1 VRPTWCLSAAIDPG
15 RQRDLLGILAVFAE
29 ELVQPGQLE
38 RIVGKERLM
47 QSKMVSYL
55 YRDQFAEQDRQWT
68 ARLAAE
74 REAAERQAMELSL
87 RQTTRQAVQELM
99 IARFPSAPLALLA
112 SLQAVDDLHRLL
124 DLLLAVAKAPDQ
136 HGAARA
142 LAEAGSATS

>member
-1 VRPTWCLSAAIDPG
+1 
-15 RQRDLLGILAVFAE
+15 
-29 ELVQPGQLE
+29 
-38 RIVGKERLM
+38 M

-74 REAAERQAMELSL
+74 REAAEREAAEREAMELSL

-112 SLQAVDDLHRLL
+112 PLQAVEDMHRLL
-124 DLLLAVAKAPDQ
+124 DLLVAVAKAPDQ
-136 HGAARA
+136 QGAARA

>member
-1 VRPTWCLSAAIDPG
+1 
-15 RQRDLLGILAVFAE
+15 
-29 ELVQPGQLE
+29 
-38 RIVGKERLM
+38 M

-74 REAAERQAMELSL
+74 REAMELSL

-136 HGAARA
+136 QGAARA